1 MELIDNYLPEKEFE
15 NLSNCILSPEFDWHY
30 LSGILSHDTPSGSFQ
45 FIHLFYDPDTGSQS
59 PYLPV
64 LNYTLEKLG
73 VQSLRRIKSNLTPKN
88 PEPFKGGF
96 HIDYPHMKT
105 AILYMNS
112 NNGYTEFKNGDRV
125 DSIENRMVIFDS
137 NLEHQTVTC
146 TDEKIRIVINFNY
159 STLFLK

>member
-1 MELIDNYLPEKEFE
+1 MEVIDQYLPDAEFQ

-30 LSGILSHDTPSGSFQ
+30 LSGILSHDNPAGSYQ

-73 VQSLRRIKSNLTPKN
+73 VQSLRRIKTNLTPKSI
-88 PEPFKGGF
+88 EPFKGGF

-105 AILYMNS
+105 AILYMNT
-112 NNGYTEFKNGDRV
+112 NNGYTEFEKGDIV
-125 DSIENRMVIFDS
+125 ESVENRMVIFPSD
-137 NLEHQTVTC
+137 LYHQGFTC
-146 TDEKIRIVINFNY
+146 SDKQRKVVINFN
-159 STLFLK
+159 FDR

>member
-1 MELIDNYLPEKEFE
+1 MEVIDQYLPDAEFQ

-30 LSGILSHDTPSGSFQ
+30 LSGILSYDNPAGSYQ

-73 VQSLRRIKSNLTPKN
+73 VQSLRTLKTNFTPKSID
-88 PEPFKGGF
+88 PFKGGF

-105 AILYMNS
+105 AILYMNT
-112 NNGYTEFKNGDRV
+112 NNGYTEFEKGDIV
-125 DSIENRMVIFDS
+125 ESVEN
-137 NLEHQTVTC
+137 
-146 TDEKIRIVINFNY
+146 RIVI
-159 STLFLK
+159 FLSLIHI